1 MDGRLTAINRNEVLL
16 YLGWRGGVLDPAQE
30 AEIARCETL
39 LLETARPRVVW
50 RRFPLDADGTP
61 VGTELRPEGQDV
73 KDLLRG
79 CEAVIFFAATLGA
92 EAESLLRRAQLRN
105 MADAVILDACGSAAV
120 ENVCDNLCADLAAAE
135 APRFLTDRFSPGYGD
150 LPFAQ
155 QPDFCRLLD
164 VQRRIGVSVTDSG
177 LMLPQKS
184 VTALMGVSPVP
195 AEKRSRGCAYCELF
209 SNCSYRKDGASCG
222 KN

>member
-50 RRFPLDADGTP
+50 RLFPLDADGTP

-195 AEKRSRGCAYCELF
+195 APRRSRGGAYCELF

>member
-39 LLETARPRVVW
+39 LLETARPRVVC
-50 RRFPLDADGTP
+50 LDADGTP
-61 VGTELRPEGQDV
+61 VGTELRPEGRDV